1 MIRQS
6 ICLNKY
12 FMLKIRQFEAFDKK
26 AVIQLWHD
34 CNVVVPWNDPEKDI
48 HRKLSVGGEYFLVGE
63 YENKLVASVMG
74 GYDGHRGY
82 VNYLVVSPRYRN
94 RGFAHMMMS
103 GIEKQLKAA
112 GCPKIN
118 LMVRKTNIDTVEFYE
133 SLGYREDHSV
143 ILGKRLIADN

>member
-1 MIRQS
+1 M
-6 ICLNKY
+6 
-12 FMLKIRQFEAFDKK
+12 MKIRQFQSSDKK

-34 CNVVVPWNDPEKDI
+34 CNLVVPWNDPEKDI
-48 HRKLSVGGEYFLVGE
+48 QRKLDVGREYFLVGE
-63 YENKLVASVMG
+63 CDEKIVASVMG

-82 VNYLVVSPRYRN
+82 VNYLVVAPAFRG

-103 GIEKQLKAA
+103 EIETRLRAA

-118 LMVRKTNIDTVEFYE
+118 LMVRETNIDIVEFYG
-133 SLGYREDHSV
+133 SLGYRADQSV